1 MARHVK
7 TLGAALSKTKKPIE
21 AVAADGV
28 KTVKA
33 VVVDGLENVVS
44 GLGTTHDKRFYST
57 WAAPRMLTRYELEN
71 MYRGSWLA
79 KRIVNAIADDMTREW
94 GHYLFDDPE
103 DDTLP
108 FAVEQAVKKL
118 SIKSRINE
126 VLKWARLYG
135 GALVILGV
143 DDVKR
148 PEDMQKPLK
157 IETRGKNCLKYLRV
171 VDRWRAAPG
180 DSGVTDLNDPD
191 FGLPNEYIIAESSVR
206 IHHSRVLRFNG
217 QKLPYFSWMQNGM
230 WDDSELQHVFDSLLN
245 CDTSTQSVASML
257 FESNVDIIKSPQ
269 IANLLATK
277 DGEAKVLKRFQVAA
291 MMKSFNRT
299 LLLDGAEE
307 YEKKSNSFAN
317 LHDIINQ
324 FMVDV
329 CGAAEI
335 PMVRLFG
342 QSAGGLN
349 NTGDTDLTNYYD
361 MIKSRQEDQLMPQLD
376 RLHELVCRSVFGAVP
391 KNFRFEFNSLWQMT
405 EKEQAEIDKLR
416 AERDQAYVNM
426 GVIDEGLVARELN
439 ERGTYRTMTSED
451 VTAAEEMAED
461 LLERAKKMDE
471 AGELNMP
478 TKPTKPKKG
487 DAL

>member
-7 TLGAALSKTKKPIE
+7 SIGAALAKTSKPIQ
-21 AVAADGV
+21 AAAG
-28 KTVKA
+28 
-33 VVVDGLENVVS
+33 DGLENVVS

-57 WAAPRMLTRYELEN
+57 WATPRLLTRHELEN

-79 KRIVNAIADDMTREW
+79 KRIVNAVADDMTREW

-103 DDTLP
+103 DETLP
-108 FAVEQAVKKL
+108 FAIEQAVKKL
-118 SIKSRINE
+118 AVKGRINE
-126 VLKWARLYG
+126 ALRWARLYG

-148 PEDMQKPLK
+148 PEDMQKPLM
-157 IETRGKNCLKYLRV
+157 IETRGKNCLRHLRV

-180 DSGVTDLNDPD
+180 DSGVKDLNDPD
-191 FGLPNEYIIAESSVR
+191 FGLPNEYVIAESSVR

-217 QKLPYFSWMQNGM
+217 QKLPYFPWMQNGM
-230 WDDSELQHVFDSLLN
+230 WDDSELQHVFDSLMN
-245 CDTSTQSVASML
+245 CDTATQSVASML
-257 FESNVDIIKSPQ
+257 FESNVDVITSPQ
-269 IANLLATK
+269 IANLLASK

-299 LLLDGAEE
+299 LLLDGAET
-307 YEKKSNSFAN
+307 YEKKGNSFAN

-361 MIKSRQEDQLMPQLD
+361 MIKSKQESDLMPGLD
-376 RLHELVCRSVFGAVP
+376 RLHELVCRSVFGSVP

-416 AERDQAYVNM
+416 AERDQTYVTM
-426 GVIDEGLVARELN
+426 GVVDEGLVARELN
-439 ERGTYRTMTSED
+439 ERGTYRVMTSED
-451 VTAAEEMAED
+451 VKAAEDLAED
-461 LLERAKKMDE
+461 LLEQAKKMD
-471 AGELNMP
+471 AQGELNMP
-478 TKPTKPKKG
+478 KTSTKG
-487 DAL
+487 EMANE